1 MPAGGV
7 DTALAER
14 LVQKA
19 FVVRARTFGLDHPNT
34 RTARENLIKCYIA
47 LSETEEMRELRD
59 APVTH
64 LRCVLGAPRAG
75 HAGEVRA
82 AGIAWLRCAMC
93 GASSACLDTCV
104 WRSGKHVLKKSP
116 PPLYL

>member
-1 MPAGGV
+1 MLQAEKQRRARAVPAGGV

-19 FVVRARTFGLDHPNT
+19 FVVRARTFGLEHPST

-59 APVTH
+59 APVSH
-64 LRCVLGAPRAG
+64 L
-75 HAGEVRA
+75 
-82 AGIAWLRCAMC
+82 
-93 GASSACLDTCV
+93 
-104 WRSGKHVLKKSP
+104 K
-116 PPLYL
+116 